1 MHGIFDCLQ
10 LHNSCCKFK
19 LKPFKVEQLLMD
31 NLFFSDEHIMIRD
44 MVREFAD
51 SEIAPVARD
60 LDERGQFP
68 NDLVNKMGELGLM
81 GILIPEK
88 YGGAGLDMV
97 AFATA
102 IMELARADASVAIT
116 MAAHTSLGSLPILMF
131 GTDDQK
137 NTYLP
142 KLANGEMLGAFGLTE
157 PDAGSD
163 AGATKTKAV
172 RNGDEYV
179 VNGGKIFITNAGEA
193 GILSFTSQV
202 VENGE
207 NLGIAAFT
215 IPTDTPGLEIGPK
228 EKKMGW
234 RASDTRQLF
243 FKDMCIPASSILGT
257 PGEGFKTFMK
267 TLTSGRVSIGALS
280 VGTAVGA
287 YERALAYSN
296 ERIAFGKSINK
307 FQSVGFK
314 LADMATKIEASKLLV
329 FHAAWMK
336 DQGLDI
342 TKEAAMAK
350 LFASETAMEVTTEA
364 IQVHGGYGYVREY
377 DVERFFRDAKILEIG
392 EGTSEIQRLIISR
405 AILKDI
411 QV

>member
-1 MHGIFDCLQ
+1 
-10 LHNSCCKFK
+10 
-19 LKPFKVEQLLMD
+19 MD
-31 NLFFSDEHIMIRD
+31 NLFFTDEHIMIRD

-51 SEIAPVARD
+51 TEITPVARD
-60 LDERGQFP
+60 LDEQGEFP
-68 NDLVNKMGELGLM
+68 TALVNKMGELGLM
-81 GILIPEK
+81 GILIPEE
-88 YGGAGLDMV
+88 YGGSGLDMV

-102 IMELARADASVAIT
+102 IIELARADASVAIT

-131 GTDDQK
+131 GSDEQK

-142 KLANGEMLGAFGLTE
+142 KLATGEMLGAFGLTE

-172 RNGDEYV
+172 RDGDEYV
-179 VNGGKIFITNAGEA
+179 VNGGKIFITNAGKA
-193 GILSFTSQV
+193 GVLSFTSQV
-202 VENGE
+202 IENGK
-207 NLGIAAFT
+207 NLGIAAFSIST
-215 IPTDTPGLEIGPK
+215 NTPGLEIGPK

-243 FKDMCIPASSILGT
+243 FKDMRIQASSMLGT
-257 PGEGFKTFMK
+257 PTNGFKTFLK

-280 VGTAVGA
+280 IGTALGA
-287 YERALAYSN
+287 YERALAYST
-296 ERIAFGKSINK
+296 ERIAFGKPINN

-364 IQVHGGYGYVREY
+364 IQIHGGYGYVKEY

-405 AILKDI
+405 EILKEI
-411 QV
+411 QI

>member
-1 MHGIFDCLQ
+1 
-10 LHNSCCKFK
+10 
-19 LKPFKVEQLLMD
+19 MD
-31 NLFFSDEHIMIRD
+31 NLFFTNEHIMIRD

-51 SEIAPVARD
+51 SEITPVAQE
-60 LDERGQFP
+60 LDELGKFP
-68 NDLVNKMGELGLM
+68 RKLVDKMGELGLM
-81 GILIPEK
+81 GIMIPEE

-102 IMELARADASVAIT
+102 IMELGRADASVAIT
-116 MAAHTSLGSLPILMF
+116 MAAHSSLGSLPILMF
-131 GTDDQK
+131 GSDEQK

-142 KLANGEMLGAFGLTE
+142 KLATGEMLGAFGLTE

-172 RNGDEYV
+172 RDGDEYV
-179 VNGGKIFITNAGEA
+179 VNGGKIFITNVGEA
-193 GILSFTSQV
+193 GVLSFTSLV

-243 FKDMCIPASSILGT
+243 FKDMRIPTSSVLGT

-287 YERALAYSN
+287 YERALAYSA
-296 ERIAFGKSINK
+296 ERVAFGKPINK

-329 FHAAWMK
+329 YHAAWMK

-405 AILKDI
+405 EILRDI

>member
-1 MHGIFDCLQ
+1 
-10 LHNSCCKFK
+10 
-19 LKPFKVEQLLMD
+19 
-31 NLFFSDEHIMIRD
+31 MIRD

-51 SEIAPVARD
+51 LNIVPVART
-60 LDERGQFP
+60 LDETGEFP
-68 NDLVNKMGELGLM
+68 KDLVEKMSELGLM
-81 GILIPEK
+81 GIIVPEQ

-102 IMELARADASVAIT
+102 IMELGRADASVAIT
-116 MAAHTSLGSLPILMF
+116 MAAHTSLGTLPLLLF
-131 GTDDQK
+131 GNEDQK

-142 KLANGEMLGAFGLTE
+142 KLASGETLGAFGLTE

-193 GILSFTSQV
+193 GVLSFTAQV
-202 VENGE
+202 IDNGE
-207 NLGIAAFT
+207 NLGIAAFI
-215 IPTDTPGLEIGPK
+215 IPTDTAGLDIGPK

-243 FKDMCIPASSILGT
+243 FKNMNIPASAMLGT
-257 PGEGFKTFMK
+257 PADGFKTFLK

-287 YERALAYSN
+287 YERALKYST
-296 ERIAFGKSINK
+296 ERIAFDKPIHS
-307 FQSVGFK
+307 FQSIGFK

-329 FHAAWMK
+329 YHAAWMK
-336 DQGLDI
+336 DHGEDI

-364 IQVHGGYGYVREY
+364 IQIHGGYGYVREY

-405 AILKDI
+405 EILRDI